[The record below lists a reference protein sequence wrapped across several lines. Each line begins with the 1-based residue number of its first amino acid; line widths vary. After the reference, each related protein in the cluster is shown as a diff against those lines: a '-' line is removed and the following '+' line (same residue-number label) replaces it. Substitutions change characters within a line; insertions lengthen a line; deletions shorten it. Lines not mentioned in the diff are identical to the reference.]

1 MPHPNRYTG
10 KKMSDTPKRIVV
22 LGSTGSIGT
31 QTLDVCRWRGYRVVG
46 LVAGKNLSLLAQQ
59 IAEFQ
64 PEVVAADEAVLPE
77 LRECFPSLRIADPLE
92 VAAWPTEVVVGAI
105 PGLAGLPGVR
115 AAVQQGRRL
124 ALANKESMVAAGPLL
139 WQEAG
144 QSGAEIIPVDSE
156 HSAIFQSLV
165 GESFRDVAELI
176 LTASGGP
183 FLHEPANLSSVT
195 PQMALNHP
203 RWKMG
208 PKVTIDSST
217 LFNKGLEVLEA
228 VQLFRMSIEK
238 VKVQIHPQSYV
249 HSMVRFQDGNLKA
262 QLGPTDMRLAIQ
274 YALTYPHRPP
284 TPLRDAPIPERLDFY
299 PPDTKRFPALA
310 LAYEAGRMA
319 GLAPVVL
326 NAADEIAVEAFL
338 QGQIGYLEIPMVLEK
353 VLQETPRGELTWDN
367 IHQADLEAR
376 QWAREYLKVK
386 F

>member
-1 MPHPNRYTG
+1 MN
-10 KKMSDTPKRIVV
+10 DNPKRVVV

-46 LVAGKNLSLLAQQ
+46 LVAGKNLELLTQQ
-59 IAEFQ
+59 IAEFR
-64 PEVVAADEAVLPE
+64 PEVVAADPSILPE
-77 LRECFPSLRIADPLE
+77 LESRFPGLRTADALE
-92 VAAWPTEVVVGAI
+92 VAAWPAEVVVGAI

-139 WQEAG
+139 WQEAE

-156 HSAIFQSLV
+156 HSALFQSLL
-165 GESFRDVAELI
+165 GEPLDDVAELI

-183 FLHEPANLSSVT
+183 FLREPADLSSVT
-195 PQMALNHP
+195 PQMALQHP

-228 VQLFRMSIEK
+228 VQLFKVPIEK

-274 YALTYPHRPP
+274 YALTHPQRPP
-284 TPLRDAPIPERLDFY
+284 SPLREAPIPERLEFY
-299 PPDTKRFPALA
+299 PPDTRRFPALA
-310 LAYEAGRMA
+310 LAYEAGRMG

-338 QGQIGYLEIPMVLEK
+338 QGQIGYLEIPRVLEK
-353 VLQETPRGELTWDN
+353 VLQQTPAGALTWDN
-367 IHQADLEAR
+367 IAYADLEAR
-376 QWAREYLKVK
+376 RWAREYLKVK
-386 F
+386 V

>member
-1 MPHPNRYTG
+1 ME
-10 KKMSDTPKRIVV
+10 DTSKRVVV

-31 QTLDVCRWRGYRVVG
+31 QTLEVCRWRGYRVVG
-46 LVAGKNLSLLAQQ
+46 LVAGKNLDLLVQQ

-64 PEVVAADEAVLPE
+64 PEVVAAEEAVLPE
-77 LRECFPSLRIADPLE
+77 LRQRFPSLRIAELLE
-92 VAAWPTEVVVGAI
+92 VAAWPAEVVVGAI

-115 AAVQQGRRL
+115 IAVQQGRRV

-139 WQEAG
+139 WQEAAR
-144 QSGAEIIPVDSE
+144 SKAEILPVDSE
-156 HSAIFQSLV
+156 HSAIFQCLL
-165 GESFRDVAELI
+165 GEPFQGIAELI

-183 FLHEPANLSSVT
+183 FLHEPADLSGVT

-203 RWKMG
+203 RWRMG
-208 PKVTIDSST
+208 AKVTVDSST

-228 VQLFRMSIEK
+228 VQLFKVPIEK

-249 HSMVRFQDGNLKA
+249 HSMVRFQDGSIKA

-274 YALTYPHRPP
+274 YALTYPERPP

-299 PPDTKRFPALA
+299 PPDTQRFPALA
-310 LAYEAGRMA
+310 LAYQAGRMG

-338 QGQIGYLEIPMVLEK
+338 QGQIGYLEIPRVLEK
-353 VLQETPRGELTWDN
+353 VLQQTPDGPLTWEN
-367 IHQADLEAR
+367 VYQADLEAR
-376 QWAREYLKVK
+376 RLARELLKVK
-386 F
+386 T